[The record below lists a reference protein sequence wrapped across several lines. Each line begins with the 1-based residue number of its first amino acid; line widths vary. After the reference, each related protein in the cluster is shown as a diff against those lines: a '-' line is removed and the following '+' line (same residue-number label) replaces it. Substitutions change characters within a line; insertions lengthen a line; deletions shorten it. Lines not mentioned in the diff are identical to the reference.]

1 MPTLLKNTICQRIQD
16 MRKKRQYTQTQV
28 ADWLHMSQNAYS
40 ELESGKRRLDIERLY
55 EIAALFNV
63 TVHYLLSEPQEN

>member
-1 MPTLLKNTICQRIQD
+1 MLTLLKNTICQRIQD

>member
-16 MRKKRQYTQTQV
+16 MRKKHQYTQTQV

-63 TVHYLLSEPQEN
+63 TVHYLLSEPQDN